1 MAVRYSLVESNTT
14 DLPSNAAGTTY
25 NRGFNIPGGAVDEI
39 IMRVTTVNTAA
50 AVAADLSNLL
60 QSLRLVLNGTTV
72 HDFRSGY
79 SLAANNAA
87 GLYGYFLNSLG
98 EGRFQEIPNDTA
110 KEAYFRIPVGRNIPA
125 GVSRLEY
132 TLSWSQAAQAVAS
145 GTVQFWI
152 RYNPAMQTTT
162 TVSASTSFVH
172 SISEEQVVVRLPQG
186 VPGTVAGVLIQND
199 TAADELTGIRVVSQ
213 SDFSLAPGM
222 WQAFN
227 GDLYNGILYAD
238 PGVSATQQTYA
249 IQVAGGL
256 FVPLFGLSLE
266 SDLVLQVNSTAATTR
281 TYTPVIVSP
290 INGRSQSQG
299 RQTQSV
305 VTNVKKAVLAATTE
319 SA

>member
-125 GVSRLEY
+125 RVSRL
-132 TLSWSQAAQAVAS
+132 
-145 GTVQFWI
+145 
-152 RYNPAMQTTT
+152 
-162 TVSASTSFVH
+162 
-172 SISEEQVVVRLPQG
+172 
-186 VPGTVAGVLIQND
+186 D
-199 TAADELTGIRVVSQ
+199 TH
-213 SDFSLAPGM
+213 
-222 WQAFN
+222 
-227 GDLYNGILYAD
+227 
-238 PGVSATQQTYA
+238 
-249 IQVAGGL
+249 
-256 FVPLFGLSLE
+256 
-266 SDLVLQVNSTAATTR
+266 
-281 TYTPVIVSP
+281 
-290 INGRSQSQG
+290 
-299 RQTQSV
+299 
-305 VTNVKKAVLAATTE
+305 
-319 SA
+319 